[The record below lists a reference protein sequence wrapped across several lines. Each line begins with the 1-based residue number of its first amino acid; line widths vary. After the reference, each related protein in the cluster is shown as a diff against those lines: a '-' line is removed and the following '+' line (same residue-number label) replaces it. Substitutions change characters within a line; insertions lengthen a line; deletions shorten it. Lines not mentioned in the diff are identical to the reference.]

1 MYIRRSSKILELF
14 LKYAERSK
22 VITPIYVSMW
32 YLLGDRC
39 ASTKMVLM
47 LRQFIRE
54 GILSPKCE
62 KCFIRDMLNACC
74 YS

>member
-1 MYIRRSSKILELF
+1 MYVRRSSKILEIF

-32 YLLGDRC
+32 YLHGGRC
-39 ASTKMVLM
+39 ASTKMILM

-54 GILSPKCE
+54 GILTPKCE
-62 KCFIRDMLNACC
+62 KCFIRDMLSCCC
-74 YS
+74 Y

>member
-1 MYIRRSSKILELF
+1 MYVRRSATILELF
-14 LKYAERSK
+14 LKYANRSK
-22 VITPIYVSMW
+22 VITPVYVTMW
-32 YLLGDRC
+32 YLHGGRS
-39 ASTKMVLM
+39 ASTKLVLM

-54 GILSPKCE
+54 GIIKPECN